1 TLSVSWSHYRAGLL
15 DWTKDKLRIE
25 LTLRTTELID
35 LNLTLG
41 ANWNMKTPRQ
51 LFSEYVGRIEMNQ
64 NAILSDEKI
73 TKLPRKIQSTYLLW
87 KQGANMKEMLPHNTF
102 YRHRR
107 ELLSFGIDIN
117 FYCDSPDSNN
127 VVPLIRTLEAK
138 PVEIPLWIYEKGFI
152 FDYNRISHASSWH

>member
-1 TLSVSWSHYRAGLL
+1 
-15 DWTKDKLRIE
+15 
-25 LTLRTTELID
+25 
-35 LNLTLG
+35 
-41 ANWNMKTPRQ
+41 
-51 LFSEYVGRIEMNQ
+51 
-64 NAILSDEKI
+64 
-73 TKLPRKIQSTYLLW
+73 
-87 KQGANMKEMLPHNTF
+87 MKEMLPHNTF

-138 PVEIPLWIYEKGFI
+138 PAEILWIYEKGFI

>member
-1 TLSVSWSHYRAGLL
+1 MKNNETAKKNTVNLFTLETR
-15 DWTKDKLRIE
+15 
-25 LTLRTTELID
+25 
-35 LNLTLG
+35 
-41 ANWNMKTPRQ
+41 
-51 LFSEYVGRIEMNQ
+51 
-64 NAILSDEKI
+64 
-73 TKLPRKIQSTYLLW
+73 
-87 KQGANMKEMLPHNTF
+87 ANMKEMLPHNTF